1 MEDVLKKLLEAGQAI
16 VPALIPGAG
25 PVLVAGKKI
34 LEALEAGK
42 DLFEPGDQS
51 EAEGTI
57 RELNTAM
64 NAEVDAEIAALR
76 GEG

>member
-1 MEDVLKKLLEAGQAI
+1 MNDVLKFLLGAAKDI
-16 VPALIPGAG
+16 IPLMVPGAG
-25 PVLVAGKKI
+25 PVLAAGQKI
-34 LEALEAGK
+34 RDALEAGK

-51 EAEGTI
+51 EVEGTI

-76 GEG
+76 GD